1 MTLSRPSN
9 MLSSRSL
16 TRRLSR
22 SLTRRLSRSL
32 TRRLS
37 RSLTRRLSRSLTRR
51 LSRSLTRRLSR
62 SLTRRL
68 SRSLTRYRHAFVIP
82 ISAERFVDGSDTSRP
97 FDGRVREH
105 VERLK
110 ERYRTELVANANP
123 AEIFGQFNNYI
134 KPTGNPLKSRCTW
147 KCPTGNIE

>member
-37 RSLTRRLSRSLTRR
+37 RSLA
-51 LSRSLTRRLSR
+51 
-62 SLTRRL
+62 RRL

-82 ISAERFVDGSDTSRP
+82 IPAERFVDGSDTSRP

-110 ERYRTELVANANP
+110 ERYRTELVANAIP
-123 AEIFGQFNNYI
+123 GE
-134 KPTGNPLKSRCTW
+134 
-147 KCPTGNIE
+147 NIRPI